1 MGLPSLLGPPRLL
14 ALAITSLSWLNR
26 LRQWSCETIV
36 IVMTPT
42 QTRMARAALKWS
54 LTDLAVKAAVGRAT
68 VARFELG
75 DGETSAETIDQMR
88 KALAAAGAEF
98 TRKAGSAGVPVPVG
112 GWRRSPRP

>member
-1 MGLPSLLGPPRLL
+1 MGLQSRLGPPRLL

-36 IVMTPT
+36 ITMTPT
-42 QTRMARAALKWS
+42 QSRMARAALKWS

-75 DGETSAETIDQMR
+75 DGETSAETIDKMR
-88 KALAAAGAEF
+88 KALADAGADF
-98 TRKAGSAGVPVPVG
+98 TRKAGRVGVTVPE
-112 GWRRSPRP
+112 